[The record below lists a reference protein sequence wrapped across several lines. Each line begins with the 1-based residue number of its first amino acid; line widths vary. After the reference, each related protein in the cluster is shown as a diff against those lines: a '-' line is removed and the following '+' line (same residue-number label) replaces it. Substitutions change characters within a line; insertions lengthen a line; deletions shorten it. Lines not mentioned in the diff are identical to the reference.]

1 MLDIWNPHA
10 FIGISD
16 ILRKVKPDIVHTHN
30 LNGLSLGS
38 VSSVLS
44 LGLPLV
50 HTCHDFSLLCP
61 FATLSCPFRDSG
73 TCIKP
78 SHLCKIYRI
87 LKKMFMD
94 GKPDIV
100 IFPSR
105 ATQRIYLDNRFFLKT
120 KKQILYYCIPELP
133 LQKAQKEKEN
143 GHFNL
148 LYVGQ
153 LVQHKGVHILI
164 EAFKSISDPNL
175 RLDIVGEG
183 GYKRYLQELAGNDPR
198 IIFHGQIPVSS
209 IRPYYENAD
218 ITIVPSLWQ
227 EVLGIVILESFSA
240 STPVIASNIGGISEI
255 VKPGHNGFLFEPSD
269 AKGLAV
275 ILERVIRNPELLKK
289 ISFNARESA
298 GEFTVGEHVGKL
310 LELYKEAQEISR

>member
-1 MLDIWNPHA
+1 M
-10 FIGISD
+10 FI
-16 ILRKVKPDIVHTHN
+16 
-30 LNGLSLGS
+30 
-38 VSSVLS
+38 
-44 LGLPLV
+44 
-50 HTCHDFSLLCP
+50 
-61 FATLSCPFRDSG
+61 
-73 TCIKP
+73 
-78 SHLCKIYRI
+78 
-87 LKKMFMD
+87 D
-94 GKPDIV
+94 GKPDMV

-120 KKQILYYCIPELP
+120 QKQILYYCIPEL
-133 LQKAQKEKEN
+133 LVQKEQKKKEN

-175 RLDIVGEG
+175 RLDIVGDG
-183 GYKRYLQELAGNDPR
+183 GCKRYLQELAGNDSR
-198 IIFHGQIPVSS
+198 IIFHGQIPASS
-209 IRPYYENAD
+209 IRSYYENAD

-255 VKPGHNGFLFEPSD
+255 VKSGHNGFLFEPAD
-269 AKGLAV
+269 AKALAV
-275 ILERVIRNPELLKK
+275 ILERVIRDPELLKK
-289 ISFNARESA
+289 LSFNARESA

-310 LELYKEAQEISR
+310 LELYKEAQEFSRRK